1 MAFDFSTV
9 NTTTNIDLRSIFMFI
24 GIFQGIV
31 LSLFFLIKPS
41 SNNAANRYQGLLLL
55 ALSLCIL
62 EQTLNLTGYVV
73 NVLFIT
79 NTTEPLNLTIGPLL
93 YLFVRRS
100 IDPTDSRNEWIHF
113 ILFILYLGYMTQDYI
128 QPYTFK
134 YNSYINSYH
143 PEWPLLQVKTILPDD
158 PLNIKKHLNLFTA
171 IQITFYA
178 SMSMIKVIKKAGQS
192 GDSIFRTDDEIIRSL
207 RNTIFHVSAI
217 IIIFIIV
224 KLNFQGDLGDYFIG
238 MYVAVF
244 TILTTLRVMNDSSYF
259 DRSTSFMDLS
269 ISKYSKS
276 SLTEQGK
283 QKILKNIMTEF
294 ESREY
299 YTDNLA
305 SLSDLARKIGDSPHH
320 VSQVINEK
328 LQKGFFELLAQYRVE
343 KAKSIIAGDKN
354 NKLTVEEISEMV
366 GYNSKTAFNNA
377 FRKLSGKTPS
387 EFRRSVN
394 S

>member
-1 MAFDFSTV
+1 M
-9 NTTTNIDLRSIFMFI
+9 NTTTNIDARSIFIFV

-31 LSLFFLIKPS
+31 LSLFFLFKPS
-41 SNNAANRYQGLLLL
+41 SNISANRYQGLLLL
-55 ALSLCIL
+55 ALSVCIL
-62 EQTLNLTGYVV
+62 EQTLNLTGYIVE
-73 NVLFIT
+73 VLYIT
-79 NTTEPLNLTIGPLL
+79 NTTEPLNLTIGPFL
-93 YLFVRRS
+93 YLFIKRS
-100 IDPTDSRNEWIHF
+100 IDQSDSKKEWIHF
-113 ILFILYLGYMTQDYI
+113 ILFTLYFGYMIQDYI
-128 QPYTFK
+128 QPYEFK

-143 PEWPLLQVKTILPDD
+143 PDWPLLQVKAIIPDD
-158 PLNIKKHLNLFTA
+158 PLNIKKHLNLITA

-178 SMSMIKVIKKAGQS
+178 ALSLIKLTKRAGQS
-192 GDSIFRTDDEIIRSL
+192 GDSIFRTNDEIIRSL

-259 DRSTSFMDLS
+259 DLSPSFMDLS
-269 ISKYSKS
+269 FSKYAKS
-276 SLTEQGK
+276 SLTEPGK
-283 QKILKNIMTEF
+283 QKILKNIISELETK
-294 ESREY
+294 EY
-299 YTDNLA
+299 FTNNLA
-305 SLSDLARKIGDSPHH
+305 SLSELAKKIGESPHH

-328 LQKGFFELLAQYRVE
+328 LNKSFFELLAQYRVE
-343 KAKSIIAGDKN
+343 KAKKLISGDKG

-387 EFRRSVN
+387 EFRKSV
-394 S
+394 SR

>member
-1 MAFDFSTV
+1 M
-9 NTTTNIDLRSIFMFI
+9 NTATNIDARSAFIFL
-24 GIFQGIV
+24 GVFQGIT

-41 SNNAANRYQGLLLL
+41 SNNPANRYQGLLLL

-73 NVLFIT
+73 KALYIT
-79 NTTEPLNLTIGPLL
+79 NTTEPLNLTIGPFL
-93 YLFVRRS
+93 YLFIKRS
-100 IDPTDSRNEWIHF
+100 IDQSDSKKEWIHF
-113 ILFILYLGYMTQDYI
+113 ILFALYLGYMIQDYV
-128 QPYTFK
+128 QPYEFK

-143 PEWPLLQVKTILPDD
+143 PDWPLLQAKSIIPDD
-158 PLNIKKHLNLFTA
+158 PLNIKKHLNLITA

-178 SMSMIKVIKKAGQS
+178 ALSLIKLTKRAGQS

-207 RNTIFHVSAI
+207 RNTIFHVAVI

-238 MYVAVF
+238 MYVALF
-244 TILTTLRVMNDSSYF
+244 TLLTTLRVMNDSSYF

-269 ISKYSKS
+269 VSKYRKS

-283 QKILKNIMTEF
+283 QKILKNIVNELETK
-294 ESREY
+294 EY

-305 SLSDLARKIGDSPHH
+305 SLSELAKKIGESPHH

-328 LQKGFFELLAQYRVE
+328 LNKSFFELLAQYRVE
-343 KAKSIIAGDKN
+343 KAKKIITEDKG

-387 EFRRSVN
+387 EFRKSV
-394 S
+394 SH